1 MINFYH
7 MEGCPHCVTAK
18 SELKSLIDSCKI
30 TEFSQK
36 EAPIGVKGFPYFELV
51 DSNGKVLKTSTG
63 WAGKDTLFG
72 NLGTYEKYES
82 EPTEAM
88 VFNCMK
94 ESYIPPRKEAV
105 KEGYESNPKVAKQV
119 LKKPVVDNISES
131 RNFFKEKKLEMF
143 EMENFP
149 VVEHMETIPTDVLY
163 HHHTGGYSK
172 LSNCWVKQPDYTA

>member
-88 VFNCMK
+88 VFNSMK
-94 ESYIPPRKEAV
+94 ESYIRQ
-105 KEGYESNPKVAKQV
+105 KEGVKQV
-119 LKKPVVDNISES
+119 QQKNISAS
-131 RNFFKEKKLEMF
+131 GNFFKDQKKLEMF